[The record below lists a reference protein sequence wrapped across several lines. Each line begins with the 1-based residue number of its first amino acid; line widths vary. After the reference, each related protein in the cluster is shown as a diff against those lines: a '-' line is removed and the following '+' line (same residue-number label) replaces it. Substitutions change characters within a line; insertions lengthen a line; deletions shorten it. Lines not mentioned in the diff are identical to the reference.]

1 MKVQPN
7 ALWEQCLQLIR
18 DNVTEQQFTTWFKPI
33 TFEAFDAATNILLVQ
48 VPSPF
53 VYEYLEENYVD
64 LLSKVL
70 TRIYGKGVQLKYRIV
85 TDKAHNLTQDIQ
97 SETVDNVETQLPT
110 NRANQSP
117 TPLDV
122 ALQEIDPQLDL
133 HKSFSNYI
141 EGDSNKL
148 PRSIGLSI
156 AEHPNTT
163 QFNPMFIYGPS
174 GCGKTHLINAIGLRI
189 KQLYPQKRV
198 LYISAR
204 LFQVQYTNSVLN
216 NTTNDF
222 INFYQTIDVLI
233 VDDIQEWMT
242 ATKTQDTFFHIFN
255 HLFKNG
261 KRIILASDRP
271 PVELKGMNERLL
283 TRFACGLIAELEKP
297 NVQLCVDILN
307 SKIKRD
313 GLNIPDDVVQF
324 IAQTANGSV
333 RDLQGVINSLLAY
346 SVVYNSNVDMR
357 LAERVIKRSVKI
369 DDEPLTLDEIIDK
382 VCSHFNVTVNAVNS
396 RSRKQEIVLA
406 RQVSMY
412 LAQKHTKMPASR
424 IGKLVGGRDHST
436 VLHSC
441 SQIEKRLQVDK
452 GFIAELSTIENSFKL
467 KS

>member
-1 MKVQPN
+1 MH
-7 ALWEQCLQLIR
+7 
-18 DNVTEQQFTTWFKPI
+18 T
-33 TFEAFDAATNILLVQ
+33 
-48 VPSPF
+48 
-53 VYEYLEENYVD
+53 
-64 LLSKVL
+64 
-70 TRIYGKGVQLKYRIV
+70 
-85 TDKAHNLTQDIQ
+85 
-97 SETVDNVETQLPT
+97 
-110 NRANQSP
+110 
-117 TPLDV
+117 
-122 ALQEIDPQLDL
+122 
-133 HKSFSNYI
+133 SFSNYI

-163 QFNPMFIYGPS
+163 QFNPMFIFGPS
-174 GCGKTHLINAIGLRI
+174 GCGKTHLINAIGLKI

-233 VDDIQEWMT
+233 VDDIQEWIT

-297 NVQLCVDILN
+297 NVQLCIDILN

-333 RDLQGVINSLLAY
+333 RDLEGVINSLLAY
-346 SVVYNSNVDMR
+346 SVVYNSNIDMR

-369 DDEPLTLDEIIDK
+369 DDEPLTIDEIIDK
-382 VCSHFNVTVNAVNS
+382 VCSHFNVTTTAVNS
-396 RSRKQEIVLA
+396 RSRKQDIVLA

-452 GFIAELSTIENSFKL
+452 GFTAELSTIENSFKL
-467 KS
+467 KL

>member
-346 SVVYNSNVDMR
+346 SVVYNSNIDMR

-452 GFIAELSTIENSFKL
+452 GLIAELSTIENSFKL